1 MRNGGRK
8 IRGEKREKER
18 RKEKERERER
28 GIEIFVPGWKSV
40 NSGLCKY

>member
-8 IRGEKREKER
+8 IRGEL
-18 RKEKERERER
+18 KERERERRRGER